1 MTTGETKQGSPDEAG
16 PEFRDNRAERR
27 FEAVTDRGT
36 ATLDYTRQSDVII
49 FVHTEVPEALRGRG
63 IAGALAAFG
72 IDAAR
77 QEGLRIIA
85 ECPVVKKYLQTHP
98 APAGG

>member
-1 MTTGETKQGSPDEAG
+1 MSFDS
-16 PEFRDNRAERR
+16 
-27 FEAVTDRGT
+27 
-36 ATLDYTRQSDVII
+36 RQSDVIV
-49 FVHTEVPEALRGRG
+49 FVHTEVPESLRGRG

-77 QEGLRIIA
+77 REGLRIIA
-85 ECPVVKKYLQTHP
+85 ECPVVRKYLQTHP